1 MKISISKQY
10 LGDYT
15 VLQYSVCSTVLYI
28 TTKTKPS
35 HFSWTYIQYLYT
47 FGKKED
53 ADMFWLKIV
62 SNLSMKTLYKVHC
75 PKENRFSLI

>member
-53 ADMFWLKIV
+53 ADMFWLKIDCQQFIYENSV
-62 SNLSMKTLYKVHC
+62 QSALSQRK
-75 PKENRFSLI
+75 